1 MKKITL
7 DGINLIASFDRD
19 LASYAQR
26 NSESRGRV
34 YTEPLD
40 PNRLPY
46 QRDRDRVLH
55 STSFRRL
62 IGKMQVVS
70 PRYGDHFRNRLTHS
84 LEVSQMARDMA
95 RQLGLNEDLAEAI
108 ALAHDLGHP
117 PFGHAGERALD
128 VKMKEQGQRFDH
140 NKQSLRIVTAFEQ
153 RYPEFPGLNLS
164 QEVLEGVQ
172 KHERKFERADGTS
185 FYFPHLESQ
194 LVDIC
199 DEIAYLSADLED
211 GIRGGFIQIED
222 LKKATITKEVIE
234 EVGTAHRSTVIR
246 RTIRNL
252 LAQLVEDTEAKI
264 ADLNIESVED
274 VQQSKVFIVGFN
286 REYYGLFRELKQFM
300 FDHYYLNPEVK
311 EMSDR
316 GVEMIYKVFDFLREH
331 PDKIPDNFLPNE
343 DLDRRVCDYIAGM
356 TDHFLQ
362 NFYND
367 IR

>member
-1 MKKITL
+1 MKKIQL
-7 DGINLIASFDRD
+7 DGPDFIDVYDGL
-19 LASYAQR
+19 LAPYAQK
-26 NSESRGRV
+26 NQTSRGRLHQ
-34 YTEPLD
+34 EPID

-84 LEVSQMARDMA
+84 LEVAQMARDMA
-95 RQLGLNEDLAEAI
+95 RQLHLNEDLAEAI

-128 VKMKEQGQRFDH
+128 GKMKEQGEHFDH

-153 RYPEFPGLNLS
+153 RYPDFPGLNLS

-172 KHERKFERADGTS
+172 KHERKFERPDGTS

-211 GIRGGFIQIED
+211 GIRGGFIAIED
-222 LKKATITKEVIE
+222 LEKATITREVLA
-234 EVGTAHRSTVIR
+234 EVGGKHRSTVIR

-252 LAQLVEDTEAKI
+252 LAKLAEDTQKKIEA
-264 ADLNIESVED
+264 LNITSVED

-286 REYYGLFRELKQFM
+286 REYYALFRELKQFM
-300 FDHYYLNPEVK
+300 FDH
-311 EMSDR
+311 
-316 GVEMIYKVFDFLREH
+316 
-331 PDKIPDNFLPNE
+331 
-343 DLDRRVCDYIAGM
+343 
-356 TDHFLQ
+356 
-362 NFYND
+362 
-367 IR
+367 